1 MGIEPAFRRSWQT
14 VAMRLLVVE
23 DEVKLARSLQA
34 GLTAD
39 GFSVDVVHDGTEALW
54 MTDVNSY
61 DAIVLDIMVP
71 GTNGFVVC
79 RNLREREDWTPILM
93 LTAKDGDLDEAEALD
108 TGADDYLRKP
118 FSHVVLVARLRSLL
132 RRGPDVR
139 PTVLKVDDLVLDP
152 GGRTCY
158 RGEEEITLTAREFSV
173 LEYLM
178 RNAGDTLSKQDI
190 LDHVWDVDFAGD
202 ANIVEVYVGHLRR
215 KVDEPFGRTSIETV
229 RSVGYR
235 LREDR
240 Q

>member
-1 MGIEPAFRRSWQT
+1 
-14 VAMRLLVVE
+14 MRLLVVE

-61 DAIVLDIMVP
+61 DAIVLDIMLP

-79 RNLREREDWTPILM
+79 RTLRERDDWTPILM

-118 FSHVVLVARLRSLL
+118 FSHVVLVARIRSLL

-139 PTVLKVDDLVLDP
+139 PTVLTVDDLVLDP
-152 GGRTCY
+152 GGRTCH
-158 RGEEEITLTAREFSV
+158 RGDREITLTAREFSV
-173 LEYLM
+173 LEHLM
-178 RNAGDTLSKQDI
+178 RNAGTTVSKQDV
-190 LDHVWDVDFAGD
+190 LDDVWDVDFAGD

-215 KVDEPFGRTSIETV
+215 KIDEPFGRTTIETV
-229 RSVGYR
+229 RGVGYR
-235 LREDR
+235 MRRDR

>member
-1 MGIEPAFRRSWQT
+1 LGIELALRRSWHT
-14 VAMRLLVVE
+14 VVMRLLVVE
-23 DEVKLARSLQA
+23 DEVKLAGSLQA

-54 MTDVNSY
+54 MSDVNSY
-61 DAIVLDIMVP
+61 DAIVLDIMLP

-79 RNLREREDWTPILM
+79 RTLREREDWTPILM

-139 PTVLKVDDLVLDP
+139 PTVLRVDDLVLDP
-152 GGRTCY
+152 GSRTCH

-173 LEYLM
+173 LEHLM
-178 RNAGDTLSKQDI
+178 RNAGNTLSKQHI
-190 LDHVWDVDFAGD
+190 LDHVWDLDFAGD

-215 KVDEPFGRTSIETV
+215 KVDEPFGRTTIETV
-229 RSVGYR
+229 RGVGYR
-235 LREDR
+235 LRENR

>member
-1 MGIEPAFRRSWQT
+1 
-14 VAMRLLVVE
+14 MRLLVVE

-61 DAIVLDIMVP
+61 DAIVLDIMLP

-79 RNLREREDWTPILM
+79 RTLREREDWTPILM

-139 PTVLKVDDLVLDP
+139 PTVLELDDLVLDP
-152 GGRTCY
+152 GGRTCH
-158 RGEEEITLTAREFSV
+158 RADEQITLTAREFSV
-173 LEYLM
+173 LEHLM
-178 RNAGDTLSKQDI
+178 RNAGTAVSKQDI

-215 KVDEPFGRTSIETV
+215 KIDEPFGRTTIETV
-229 RSVGYR
+229 RGVGYR
-235 LREDR
+235 LRRDR

>member
-1 MGIEPAFRRSWQT
+1 MGIELALRRSWHT
-14 VAMRLLVVE
+14 VVMRLLVVE
-23 DEVKLARSLQA
+23 DEVKLAGSLQA

-54 MTDVNSY
+54 MSDVNSY
-61 DAIVLDIMVP
+61 DAIVLDIMLP

-79 RNLREREDWTPILM
+79 RTLRERKDWTPILM

-215 KVDEPFGRTSIETV
+215 KVDEPFGRTAIETV

>member
-1 MGIEPAFRRSWQT
+1 M
-14 VAMRLLVVE
+14 
-23 DEVKLARSLQA
+23 
-34 GLTAD
+34 
-39 GFSVDVVHDGTEALW
+39 
-54 MTDVNSY
+54 
-61 DAIVLDIMVP
+61 
-71 GTNGFVVC
+71 
-79 RNLREREDWTPILM
+79 
-93 LTAKDGDLDEAEALD
+93 
-108 TGADDYLRKP
+108 
-118 FSHVVLVARLRSLL
+118 
-132 RRGPDVR
+132 
-139 PTVLKVDDLVLDP
+139 LDP

-215 KVDEPFGRTSIETV
+215 KVDEPFGRTAIETV

>member
-1 MGIEPAFRRSWQT
+1 
-14 VAMRLLVVE
+14 MRLLVVE
-23 DEVKLARSLQA
+23 DEVKLARSLQD
-34 GLTAD
+34 GLIAD

-61 DAIVLDIMVP
+61 DAIVLDIMLP
-71 GTNGFVVC
+71 GANGFVVC
-79 RNLREREDWTPILM
+79 RTLREREDWTPILM

-139 PTVLKVDDLVLDP
+139 PTVLQAGGLVLDP
-152 GGRTCY
+152 GSRTCQ
-158 RGEEEITLTAREFSV
+158 RDGDEIALTAREFSV
-173 LEYLM
+173 LEHLM
-178 RNAGDTLSKQDI
+178 RNAGTTVSKQDI
-190 LDHVWDVDFAGD
+190 LDQVWDVDFAGD

-215 KVDEPFGRTSIETV
+215 KVDEPFGRTTIETV
-229 RSVGYR
+229 RGAGYR
-235 LREDR
+235 LREER